1 MTRALKYDIPGVDRR
16 IEVSQAAEQGWE
28 ALFAPDVPSPLPLV
42 VEIGF
47 GRGEFLLDLAT
58 RAPETAHV
66 GVEYSFKRSLK
77 MARRLARLEIAN
89 VRIVAAKGEE
99 VVEETLS
106 DGTVACFWINFPDPW
121 PKKRHF
127 KRRLI
132 QPEFAALLARKL
144 VPGGH
149 LKLAT
154 DHPGYAEWIAEIL
167 PAVEMLENVYAP
179 DPYRSS
185 EEGRL
190 PTAYE
195 LLWRA
200 EGRDFHFFDYVRRG
214 SPGSASQAPSGAVPA
229 PC

>member
-1 MTRALKYDIPGVDRR
+1 MSRSLKYDIPGEDRR
-16 IEVSQAAEQGWE
+16 VTVAQAVEKGWE
-28 ALFAPDVPSPLPLV
+28 ALFASNVTQPLPLV

-58 RAPETAHV
+58 REPETAFV
-66 GVEYSFKRSLK
+66 GVEYSFKRVLK
-77 MARRLARLEIAN
+77 MARRLARLELEN
-89 VRIVAAKGEE
+89 VRIVEARGED
-99 VVEETLS
+99 VVEETLRDAS
-106 DGTVACFWINFPDPW
+106 VACFWVNFPDPW

-127 KRRLI
+127 KRRLL
-132 QPEFAALLARKL
+132 QLPFARRLADKL

-149 LKLAT
+149 LKIAT

-167 PAVEMLENVYAP
+167 PAVETLENAYAP
-179 DPYRSS
+179 DPYRRS
-185 EEGRL
+185 EADRL

-214 SPGSASQAPSGAVPA
+214 G
-229 PC
+229 